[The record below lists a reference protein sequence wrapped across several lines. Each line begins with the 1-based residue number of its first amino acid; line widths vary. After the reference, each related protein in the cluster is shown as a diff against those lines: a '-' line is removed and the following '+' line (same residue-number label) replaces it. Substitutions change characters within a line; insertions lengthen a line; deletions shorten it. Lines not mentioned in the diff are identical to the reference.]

1 MIEIHSF
8 SFGVEVERVE
18 EVGRVKRRGEA
29 FSKQRGLDEWFFRV
43 WDAIEIKSIILAVK
57 FRGC

>member
-1 MIEIHSF
+1 MVVIHSF

-18 EVGRVKRRGEA
+18 EVSRMKGSEKA
-29 FSKQRGLDEWFFRV
+29 FSKQKGLDEWFFGV